1 MERIFQSGAVVLAAL
16 TAFFLWKND
25 DPDWAFA
32 AGVLACVSFFLSIRS
47 GAKRRLAA
55 DEEMSSQTD
64 QDADE
69 PADLRE

>member
-1 MERIFQSGAVVLAAL
+1 MERVFQFAAIILATL
-16 TAFFLWKND
+16 TAFLLWRDD

-55 DEEMSSQTD
+55 AED
-64 QDADE
+64 DAPPDD
-69 PADLRE
+69 AF